1 MPRCQPPTPASRR
14 QWPDKPLHRHS
25 PNDLL
30 VSELTPLAVALP
42 RMVEQI
48 EAGLANKKL
57 EPAEERRLPVR
68 ADLIRWLLAPRL
80 ISSNPS

>member
-1 MPRCQPPTPASRR
+1 
-14 QWPDKPLHRHS
+14 
-25 PNDLL
+25 
-30 VSELTPLAVALP
+30 VALP